1 MQSAARIAESP
12 QFSAWAVTC
21 AGEHAAWSDPEC
33 HDDHRLVLVRAGRFL
48 RRADGAESVLDRT
61 TAYLGRPGQE
71 ERFAHPVGGDL
82 CTSID
87 IGTELW
93 HSIAG
98 DPAAPPVADLYVDA
112 RVELWHRRLLL
123 AAGSGDVG
131 FAVAEELVGL
141 VGEVVPRVTGDARP
155 RIRSGARGRSLVAD
169 ARAAILDDAPGSDG
183 LIPLAG
189 ALEVSPFLLSRH
201 FTAVTGVS
209 VTRYRNRVRVGRAL
223 ARLEGGERDLAVLAA
238 DLGFA
243 DQAHLTRTMRAHL
256 GRTPGAVRAL
266 LSPDETL
273 AEPPRPVGSM
283 SE

>member
-1 MQSAARIAESP
+1 MQSAVQIAELP

-21 AGEHAAWSDPEC
+21 AGEHAAWSEPEC

-61 TAYLGRPGQE
+61 TAYLGRPGEE
-71 ERFAHPVGGDL
+71 ERFAHPAGGDL

-87 IGTELW
+87 IGAELW

-98 DPAAPPVADLYVDA
+98 DCGTQRAPDLYVDA
-112 RVELWHRRLLL
+112 RVELWHRRLLR
-123 AAGSGDVG
+123 AAGSSDVG
-131 FAVAEELVGL
+131 FAVAEEVAGL
-141 VGEVVPRVTGDARP
+141 VAEIAPRVGGGAVP
-155 RIRSGARGRSLVAD
+155 ARIRSGARGRALAAA
-169 ARAAILDDAPGSDG
+169 ARAAILDEVPGSGG
-183 LIPLAG
+183 LIPLAD
-189 ALEVSPFLLSRH
+189 LLDVSPFLLSRT

-223 ARLEGGERDLAVLAA
+223 ARLEEGERDLAGLAA

-256 GRTPGAVRAL
+256 GRTPSGVRAL
-266 LSPDETL
+266 LP
-273 AEPPRPVGSM
+273 A
-283 SE
+283 

>member
-21 AGEHAAWSDPEC
+21 AGEHAGWSGPEC

-87 IGTELW
+87 IGAELW

-98 DPAAPPVADLYVDA
+98 DQGAAPAADLYVDA
-112 RVELWHRRLLL
+112 RVELWHRRLLR
-123 AAGSGDVG
+123 AAASGDVG

-141 VGEVVPRVTGDARP
+141 VGEVVQRVADDDAGP
-155 RIRSGARGRSLVAD
+155 ARIRSGPRGRALVAT
-169 ARAAILDDAPGSDG
+169 AREAILDEAPGSDG

-189 ALEVSPFLLSRH
+189 ALGVSPFLLSRH

-209 VTRYRNRVRVGRAL
+209 VTRYRNRVSVGRAL
-223 ARLEGGERDLAVLAA
+223 ARLEAGERDLAGLAA

-266 LSPDETL
+266 LSP
-273 AEPPRPVGSM
+273 V
-283 SE
+283 

>member
-1 MQSAARIAESP
+1 MQSAARIAELP

-21 AGEHAAWSDPEC
+21 AGEHAPWSDPEC
-33 HDDHRLVLVRAGRFL
+33 HDDHRLVLVRAGRFM
-48 RRADGAESVLDRT
+48 RRADGVESVLDRT
-61 TAYLGRPGQE
+61 TAYFGRPGQE
-71 ERFAHPVGGDL
+71 ERFAHPVGGDV

-87 IGTELW
+87 IGAELW

-98 DPAAPPVADLYVDA
+98 DKGAPPATDLYVDA

-141 VGEVVPRVTGDARP
+141 VGETVQRVVGDAGPART
-155 RIRSGARGRSLVAD
+155 RSGPRSRALVATV
-169 ARAAILDDAPGSDG
+169 REAILEDAPGSDG
-183 LIPLAG
+183 LIPLAD
-189 ALEVSPFLLSRH
+189 ALDVSPFLLSRT

-209 VTRYRNRVRVGRAL
+209 LTRYRNRVRLGRAL
-223 ARLEGGERDLAVLAA
+223 ARLEEGERDLAFLAA

-266 LSPDETL
+266 LS
-273 AEPPRPVGSM
+273 A
-283 SE
+283 